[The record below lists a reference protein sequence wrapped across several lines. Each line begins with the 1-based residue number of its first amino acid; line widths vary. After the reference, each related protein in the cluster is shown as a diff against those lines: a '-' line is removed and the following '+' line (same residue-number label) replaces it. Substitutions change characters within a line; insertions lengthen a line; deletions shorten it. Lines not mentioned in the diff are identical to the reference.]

1 MHAHTYGS
9 LDAPDETIT
18 SVFLRSLNALPNRT
32 YINDGAV
39 SLSINDVAHRAAS
52 FQRCLRDYGVERGDV
67 VTLQLPNWWE
77 TIVAMHAVWGL
88 GAIVNPVS
96 HINRGRDLETIFD
109 LSRPK
114 VIVTPAFY
122 RDVDYPSM
130 IAQAL
135 AAVDHESAVLTL
147 RDLARPVALLN
158 VNAEFEVVPCDQD
171 DVSMLMYTS
180 GTTGRPKGVLHS
192 HRTLLYESKSIAEIF
207 GLHGDSIFMPS
218 PLAHIT
224 GLLYG
229 VLMPLQIGGRVVL
242 MDRWDPAGAVQLI
255 EEYQCTVTVSATPF
269 LRGLA
274 DQYAKRN
281 GPSSLHTFICGGADI
296 PANLVAH
303 AKETMGVSVAR
314 TYGST
319 EMPTLCVVRPED
331 EGEIRLITE
340 GRVIG
345 EARAR
350 LTPGSSDIGQLEVHG
365 PELFVGYLDTAE
377 NDAAFTIDGWFKTG
391 DLARITATAEVVIV
405 GRLKDVVVRGGENI
419 GTKEIEELLF
429 SHESIIDVA
438 IVGVPDDLMGE
449 RACAIVVSR
458 NPELTLA
465 DITTHL
471 GMSRIAKQKYPELLL
486 LLPELPR
493 TVSGKIQKFQLRE
506 QALRAIELGDVQRR

>member
-1 MHAHTYGS
+1 MHAHTYRF
-9 LDAPDETIT
+9 LDTPDETIS

-32 YINDGAV
+32 YVKDGAMCM
-39 SLSINDVAHRAAS
+39 SIKDVAHRAAS
-52 FQRCLRDYGVERGDV
+52 FQRWLRDYGVEKGDV

-96 HINRGRDLETIFD
+96 HINRGKDLETIFD

-114 VIVTPAFY
+114 VIVAPAFY

-130 IAQAL
+130 IAHAL
-135 AAVDHESAVLTL
+135 AVVDHKSVVLSL
-147 RDLARPVALLN
+147 RDLAHPVEILN
-158 VNAEFEVVPCDQD
+158 SNAEFEVVPSNQD

-192 HRTLLYESKSIAEIF
+192 HRTLLYESKSIADIF
-207 GLHGDSIFMPS
+207 GLQGDSIFMPS

-229 VLMPLQIGGRVVL
+229 VLMPVQIGGSVVL
-242 MDRWDPAGAVQLI
+242 MDRWDPAVAVQLI
-255 EEYQCTVTVSATPF
+255 EENQCTTTVSATPF

-274 DQYAKRN
+274 DQYAKGN
-281 GPSSLHTFICGGADI
+281 GQSPLRTYICGGADI

-331 EGEIRLITE
+331 GGEIRLITE

-345 EARAR
+345 QARAR
-350 LTPGSSDIGQLEVHG
+350 LAPGSSDLGQLEVHG
-365 PELFVGYLDTAE
+365 PELFVGYLNAAE

-391 DLARITATAEVVIV
+391 DLARITATGEVVIV

-419 GTKEIEELLF
+419 STKEIEDLLL
-429 SHESIIDVA
+429 SHESIIDIA

-449 RACAIVVSR
+449 RACAIVVSQ

-465 DITTHL
+465 DLATHL
-471 GMSRIAKQKYPELLL
+471 GMSEIAKQKYPELLL
-486 LLPELPR
+486 LLSELPR
-493 TVSGKIQKFQLRE
+493 TVSGKIQKFELRE
-506 QALRAIELGDVQRR
+506 QALRAIELGQVQRR